1 MRLEHA
7 EARDDTLVCIVS
19 LVSWFFDWFF
29 DGLFEN
35 ILMYIP
41 KQFDVTDIAVISR
54 LIEVNPLA
62 TIVTRQ
68 GDTLNANHIP
78 LHLVE
83 AGELGIASSN
93 LMPGKML
100 RGHVARANPMWKD
113 LESSDKA
120 LVVFVGVQAYI
131 SPSLYATKKVDAKVV
146 PTWNYEAVHI
156 HGAIRLI
163 QDGPGL
169 HALMHSLTDTQE
181 RSLSHP
187 WSIDDAPA
195 EYTERLMSAI
205 VGIEISIDRI
215 EAKRKL
221 SQNQPSA
228 NQQSVVEGLAARQN
242 PQDAAMAEAI
252 RGAITKQKD

>member
-1 MRLEHA
+1 
-7 EARDDTLVCIVS
+7 
-19 LVSWFFDWFF
+19 
-29 DGLFEN
+29 
-35 ILMYIP
+35 MYIP
-41 KQFDVTDIAVISR
+41 KHFDVSDLAVIGL
-54 LIEVNPLA
+54 LIDANPLA

-78 LHLVE
+78 LHLVTVLSPATSGSRE
-83 AGELGIASSN
+83 
-93 LMPGKML
+93 MPGRVL

-113 LESSDKA
+113 LEASDRA
-120 LVVFVGVQAYI
+120 LVVFLGVQAYI
-131 SPSLYATKKVDAKVV
+131 SPSLYASKKIDAKVV

-181 RSLSHP
+181 RAQSHP
-187 WSIDDAPA
+187 WSVDDAPA
-195 EYTERLMSAI
+195 DYTENLMKAI

-221 SQNQPSA
+221 SQNQPKA
-228 NQQSVVEGLAARQN
+228 NQQSVIEGLTAQQT
-242 PQDAAMAEAI
+242 PQALAMANAI
-252 RGAITKQKD
+252 QGVVPKVQS

>member
-1 MRLEHA
+1 
-7 EARDDTLVCIVS
+7 
-19 LVSWFFDWFF
+19 
-29 DGLFEN
+29 
-35 ILMYIP
+35 MYIP
-41 KQFDVTDIAVISR
+41 KQFDVTDLAVISR

-68 GDTLNANHIP
+68 GEALNANHIP
-78 LHLVE
+78 LHLVDI
-83 AGELGIASSN
+83 GDPSASSSSV
-93 LMPGKML
+93 MPGRVL
-100 RGHVARANPMWKD
+100 RGHVARANPLWRD

-120 LVVFVGVQAYI
+120 LVVFLGVQAYI

-187 WSIDDAPA
+187 WSVDDAPA
-195 EYTERLMSAI
+195 EYIERLMSAI
-205 VGIEISIDRI
+205 VGVEISIEHL

-228 NQQSVVEGLAARQN
+228 NQQSVIEGLSARQN
-242 PQDAAMAEAI
+242 LQDVAMADAI
-252 RGAITKQKD
+252 RGVAAKLQS